1 MRVKSAEVK
10 ERKGNLALSLL
21 KGVIISLCVSLVSVL
36 VFAFLLKFTNI
47 SESIITPIN
56 QIIKG
61 LSIFLGT
68 FLGLKKEKKMGLIS
82 GLLIGMIYTLLAFVV
97 FSALNGSFVFNRT
110 LITDFCFGGIIGA
123 ICGIICVN
131 IKKN

>member
-10 ERKGNLALSLL
+10 ERKENLVFSLL
-21 KGVIISLCVSLVSVL
+21 KGVIISLCISLVSVL

-61 LSIFLGT
+61 VSIFLGT

>member
-1 MRVKSAEVK
+1 MKFRTAEVK
-10 ERKGNLALSLL
+10 EKKGGMLLSLL
-21 KGVIISLCVSLVSVL
+21 KGVIISLCVSLISIL
-36 VFAFLLKFTNI
+36 IFAFLLKFTNI

-61 LSIFLGT
+61 VSIFLGV
-68 FLGLKKEKKMGLIS
+68 FLGLRSEKKMGLLS

-97 FSALNGSFVFNRT
+97 FSALNGSFVFDRT

>member
-61 LSIFLGT
+61 VSIFLGT

-97 FSALNGSFVFNRT
+97 FSALNGSFVFSRT
-110 LITDFCFGGIIGA
+110 LVTDFCFGGIIGA

>member
-1 MRVKSAEVK
+1 MKFKTAEVG
-10 ERKGNLALSLL
+10 ERKGGMALSLL
-21 KGVIISLCVSLVSVL
+21 KGVIISLSISLVSIL
-36 VFAFLLKFTNI
+36 VFAFILKFTNI
-47 SESIITPIN
+47 SDSFITPIN

-82 GLLIGMIYTLLAFVV
+82 GLLIGMIYTLLAFVI
-97 FSALNGSFVFNRT
+97 FSALNGSFVFSRT

>member
-61 LSIFLGT
+61 VSIFLGT

-97 FSALNGSFVFNRT
+97 FSALNGSFVFSRT

>member
-10 ERKGNLALSLL
+10 ERKGNLTLSLL
-21 KGVIISLCVSLVSVL
+21 KGVIIALCVSLVSIL

-61 LSIFLGT
+61 VSIFFGT

-82 GLLIGMIYTLLAFVV
+82 GLLIGMIYTLLAFIV
-97 FSALNGSFVFNRT
+97 FSALNGSFVFSRT